1 MGLVSGQALTYFL
14 FGLALVVLFGVIIA
28 FYYSKKRH
36 SKVEEAKFRMLDDE
50 D

>member
-1 MGLVSGQALTYFL
+1 MESQGIAYFL
-14 FGLALVVLFGVIIA
+14 FGLSLVVLFGVIIG

-36 SKVEEAKFRMLDDE
+36 SKVEEAKYKMLDDE